1 MNSGKQLLFEV
12 TISEL
17 YVPRS
22 KLVVGHVNDSLG
34 SAFDKLISNR
44 ILSIPVFDENEL
56 FHSFVDILDIVK
68 FALSILQTSGDVD
81 VSQSDTFKNMK
92 IKDVPYISRYNPLHS
107 LMKTDNL
114 SKAINTMVNFW
125 NIQRLPVLDSQGN
138 LEGVLTQSQVVQY
151 LASHIDKFPVR
162 NKTIGD
168 LHYVGFKRLHT
179 IPESALVKDAFIRM
193 RDEQL
198 LGLAVVD
205 NNGKLSGNI
214 SASDIK
220 VIGLDATLIS
230 KLNNSIAN
238 IIGLTQNKLKPV
250 TVSPHLS
257 IHDVFKK
264 FSDEKVHRMY
274 VEERK
279 ELAGCIQ
286 MTDILDIVIQ
296 YS

>member
-1 MNSGKQLLFEV
+1 MLKLTVRGWLFF
-12 TISEL
+12 
-17 YVPRS
+17 
-22 KLVVGHVNDSLG
+22 G

-44 ILSIPVFDENEL
+44 ILSIPIFDENDL

-68 FALSILQTSGDVD
+68 FALSILPTSGDIGD
-81 VSQSDTFKNMK
+81 ISQTDTFKNVK
-92 IKDVPYISRYNPLHS
+92 IKEVPYISRYNPLHA
-107 LMKTDNL
+107 LMKADNL

-168 LHYVGFKRLHT
+168 LHYVGYKRLHT
-179 IPESALVKDAFIRM
+179 ISENALVKEAFSRM

-220 VIGLDATLIS
+220 VIGLDATLIT
-230 KLNNSIAN
+230 KLNTTIAN

-250 TVSPHLS
+250 TVVPTLS
-257 IHDVFKK
+257 IHDVFQKI
-264 FSDEKVHRMY
+264 FR
-274 VEERK
+274 
-279 ELAGCIQ
+279 
-286 MTDILDIVIQ
+286 
-296 YS
+296 

>member
-1 MNSGKQLLFEV
+1 MLKLTVRGWLFF
-12 TISEL
+12 
-17 YVPRS
+17 
-22 KLVVGHVNDSLG
+22 G

-44 ILSIPVFDENEL
+44 ILSIPIFDQNDL

-68 FALSILQTSGDVD
+68 FALSILQTSGDVGD
-81 VSQSDTFKNMK
+81 ISQTDTFKNVK
-92 IKDVPYISRYNPLHS
+92 IGEIPYITRYNPLHS

-125 NIQRLPVLDSQGN
+125 NIQRLPILDTQGN
-138 LEGVLTQSQVVQY
+138 LEGILTQSQVVQY
-151 LASHIDKFPVR
+151 LESHIDKFPVR

-168 LHYVGFKRLHT
+168 LHYVGYKRLHT
-179 IPESALVKDAFIRM
+179 INENALVKEAFTRM

-205 NNGKLSGNI
+205 SNGKLVGNI

-220 VIGLDATLIS
+220 VIGLDATLIT
-230 KLNNSIAN
+230 KLNNSISN

-250 TVSPHLS
+250 TVNPNLT
-257 IHDVFKK
+257 IQDVFKK
-264 FSDEKVHRMY
+264 FSDEKIHRMY
-274 VEERK
+274 VEEKR
-279 ELAGCIQ
+279 ELAGCIT